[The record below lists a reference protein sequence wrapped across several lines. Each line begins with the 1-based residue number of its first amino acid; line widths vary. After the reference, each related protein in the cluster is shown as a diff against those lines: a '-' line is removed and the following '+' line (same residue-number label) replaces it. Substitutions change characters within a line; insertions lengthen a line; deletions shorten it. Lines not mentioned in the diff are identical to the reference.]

1 VSYFVRYKTFK
12 GHAQKMQRI
21 KCGVT
26 YNDRQI
32 MHEITGTD
40 YNNAMAY
47 FINNYS
53 IIADRVDALLQQ
65 NTNKKSR
72 EYVVINVIVPIN
84 QWI

>member
-1 VSYFVRYKTFK
+1 
-12 GHAQKMQRI
+12 
-21 KCGVT
+21 
-26 YNDRQI
+26 

-72 EYVVINVIVPIN
+72 EYVVINVIGLVPIH